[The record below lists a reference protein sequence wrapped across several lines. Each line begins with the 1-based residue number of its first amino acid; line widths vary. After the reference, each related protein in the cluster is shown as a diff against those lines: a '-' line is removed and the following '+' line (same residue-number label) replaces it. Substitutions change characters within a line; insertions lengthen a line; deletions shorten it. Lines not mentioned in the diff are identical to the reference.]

1 MAYRV
6 FVGGVPAWA
15 DHGLVKQWCWHNS
28 LQWPDHVQIVRR
40 WSGETQ
46 IVCFLC
52 FDNYTAAATALDR
65 LKNIGFEGNRIS
77 VKWSRDSMPHP
88 AAPKKHNNTEATGAA
103 TQTAP
108 TLVATGAKPELAAT
122 GAATAS
128 TSTAT
133 GSTGSGTIGA
143 APSSGANAVCEEKEK
158 IEAKTE
164 VKLPEPPQEDVQP
177 LLSVRLE
184 GDSTPQAHTPTE
196 PGWSPTEA
204 PTTQSPTSPAI
215 SECPTVVV
223 PEGQEDI
230 LRTSQELNQAHA
242 ELLEIKK
249 ELKEEEDT

>member
-88 AAPKKHNNTEATGAA
+88 AAPKKHNNTEATEAA

-108 TLVATGAKPELAAT
+108 TLVAKPELAAT

-164 VKLPEPPQEDVQP
+164 VKLPEPPQQNVQP

-204 PTTQSPTSPAI
+204 PTTQSPTSPGI

-230 LRTSQELNQAHA
+230 LRTSQELYQAHA